1 MESVWPTTCPQ
12 NPTLIHSAILKI
24 RRRHTG
30 DPLGDVLNLNKGM
43 NQRSKLTNRAVLW
56 GLFLAVGLFAAFTP
70 APPAMVVV
78 IDAGHGG
85 EDPGNLGTG
94 RYKVTEKHVTLDVA
108 TRLKKLI
115 QERHPEVKIVM
126 TRTGDTFPT
135 LKDRVRIANESRA
148 DLFISVHCDAFTKPT
163 AVGSSTFVMG
173 MHKSEESMRVA
184 MQENAAIFREKDYE
198 NRYDGFDPK
207 DPDTYIALSLRES
220 VFLNQSLEFGAL
232 VQSQFRDRV
241 GRIDRGVRQAGYYVI
256 SFTNMPSTLI
266 ELGFLTN
273 SAEEDFLVSEQGK
286 EYMSSAIYRAFKSYK
301 DKYHGNG
308 GGPVRGEPAPRV
320 PAPEKGAEAVYRVQI
335 LASATRIPSTDPRL
349 AGQTEVVEYLR
360 DGLYKYAVG
369 AATTPEAAEKLKKSL
384 RENGF
389 PGAFVVA
396 FQGDVPVPMEAKGK
410 TGN

>member
-1 MESVWPTTCPQ
+1 
-12 NPTLIHSAILKI
+12 
-24 RRRHTG
+24 
-30 DPLGDVLNLNKGM
+30 M

-56 GLFLAVGLFAAFTP
+56 GLLLAVGLFAAFTP
-70 APPAMVVV
+70 VPPSMVVV

-115 QERHPEVKIVM
+115 QERHPDVKIVM

-135 LKDRVRIANESRA
+135 LKERVRIANESQA

-163 AVGSSTFVMG
+163 AIGSSTFVMG

-184 MQENAAIFREKDYE
+184 MQENAAMFREKDYE
-198 NRYDGFDPK
+198 NRYDGFDPN
-207 DPDTYIALSLRES
+207 DPDTYIALALRES
-220 VFLNQSLEFGAL
+220 VFLNQSLEFGAM

-241 GRIDRGVRQAGYYVI
+241 GRVDRGVRQAGYYVI
-256 SFTNMPSTLI
+256 AFTNMPSALI
-266 ELGFLTN
+266 ELGFLTHA
-273 SAEEDFLVSEQGK
+273 AEEDFLISEQGK
-286 EYMSSAIYRAFKSYK
+286 EYMSSAIYRAFKDYK
-301 DKYHGNG
+301 AKYH
-308 GGPVRGEPAPRV
+308 APKTAGSSAS
-320 PAPEKGAEAVYRVQI
+320 APEKPSTTGAGESRDSRTLSAGAGPIYRVQI
-335 LASATRIPSTDPRL
+335 LASATRIPSSDPRF
-349 AGQTEVVEYLR
+349 AGQSEVVEYLR

-396 FQGDVPVPMEAKGK
+396 FQGDVPIPLDAKTK

>member
-1 MESVWPTTCPQ
+1 
-12 NPTLIHSAILKI
+12 
-24 RRRHTG
+24 
-30 DPLGDVLNLNKGM
+30 M

-56 GLFLAVGLFAAFTP
+56 GLLLAVGLFAAFTP
-70 APPAMVVV
+70 LKPTMVVV

-115 QERHPEVKIVM
+115 EERHPDVKIVM
-126 TRTGDTFPT
+126 TRTSDSFPT

-148 DLFISVHCDAFTKPT
+148 DLFISIHCDAFTKPT

-273 SAEEDFLVSEQGK
+273 AAEEDFLVSEQGK
-286 EYMSSAIYRAFKSYK
+286 EYMSSAIYRAFKDYK
-301 DKYHGNG
+301 AKHHSSSSSVPTDKPADRPTASGAG
-308 GGPVRGEPAPRV
+308 ESAASRTSPAGSGPI
-320 PAPEKGAEAVYRVQI
+320 YRVQI
-335 LASATRIPSTDPRL
+335 LASSTRIPSTDPRL

-396 FQGDVPVPMEAKGK
+396 FQGDVPVPMDAKTK

>member
-1 MESVWPTTCPQ
+1 
-12 NPTLIHSAILKI
+12 
-24 RRRHTG
+24 
-30 DPLGDVLNLNKGM
+30 
-43 NQRSKLTNRAVLW
+43 
-56 GLFLAVGLFAAFTP
+56 
-70 APPAMVVV
+70 MVVV

-115 QERHPEVKIVM
+115 QEKHPDVKIVM

-135 LKDRVRIANESRA
+135 LKDRVRIANENQA

-198 NRYDGFDPK
+198 NRYDGFDPN
-207 DPDTYIALSLRES
+207 DPDTYIALALRES
-220 VFLNQSLEFGAL
+220 VFLNQSLEFGAM

-241 GRIDRGVRQAGYYVI
+241 GRVDRGVRQAGYYVI
-256 SFTNMPSTLI
+256 AFTNMPSALI
-266 ELGFLTN
+266 ELGFLTHA
-273 SAEEDFLVSEQGK
+273 SEEDFLVSEQGK
-286 EYMSSAIYRAFKSYK
+286 EFMSSAIYRAFKDYK
-301 DKYHGNG
+301 AKYHSPKNAGSSPSSPEKPSTSG
-308 GGPVRGEPAPRV
+308 AGESAAPRNT
-320 PAPEKGAEAVYRVQI
+320 PAGAGPIYRVQI

-349 AGQTEVVEYLR
+349 AGQSEVVEYLR

-396 FQGDVPVPMEAKGK
+396 FQGDVPVPMDAKTK